1 MKKRGIL
8 TIALIFGGLF
18 LALLLFIAVLI
29 TAFRPDGLGFGKPS
43 VGVIEISGPI
53 MDSKQTLEE
62 IKAFSDDEM
71 IVGVVVRID
80 SPGGAVAPSQ
90 EIFEAV
96 KKLKAK
102 KPVAVSMGTTAA
114 SGGYYIAVGSDMI
127 FANPGTVTGSIGVI
141 SQFFNFEELM
151 DTVNV
156 RVHTVKTG
164 QFKDSGS
171 PFKEFSESDEKFF
184 NELIDDIYLQFIE
197 DIAASRKME
206 IAEVRKLAD
215 GRVFT
220 GRQAKK
226 LKMID
231 ELGTID
237 DAVAYVAEKGGLSG
251 ETTVVYPAKPQK
263 SLLSELLFSGM
274 STAIEQVVQTKTAPK
289 VQFLYVGP

>member
-18 LALLLFIAVLI
+18 LALLVFIAVLI
-29 TAFRPDGLGFGKPS
+29 SAFRPDGLGFGKPS
-43 VGVIEISGPI
+43 VGVVEITGTI
-53 MDSKQTLEE
+53 MDSKKTLRE

-71 IVGVVVRID
+71 IVGVVIRID

-96 KKLKAK
+96 KKLSAK

-141 SQFFNFEELM
+141 SQFFNFEEVM

-156 RVHTVKTG
+156 KVHTVKTG
-164 QFKDSGS
+164 EFKDSGS
-171 PFKEFSESDEKFF
+171 PFKEFSESDERFF
-184 NELIDDIYLQFIE
+184 NALIDDIYLQFIE
-197 DIAASRKME
+197 DIAESRKMDL
-206 IAEVRKLAD
+206 AEVRKLAD

-220 GRQAKK
+220 GRQAKE

-231 ELGTID
+231 AIGTID
-237 DAVAYVAEKGGLSG
+237 DAVAYVASQSGVSG
-251 ETTVVYPAKPQK
+251 EPTVVYPAPERK
-263 SLLSELLFSGM
+263 SLMSELLFSGM
-274 STAIEQVVQTKTAPK
+274 STALEQVQAQTAPK

>member
-18 LALLLFIAVLI
+18 LALLVFIAVLI
-29 TAFRPDGLGFGKPS
+29 SAFRPDGLGFGKPS
-43 VGVIEISGPI
+43 VGVVEITGTI
-53 MDSKQTLEE
+53 MDSKKTLRE

-71 IVGVVVRID
+71 IVGVVIRID

-96 KKLKAK
+96 KKLSAK

-141 SQFFNFEELM
+141 SQFFNFEDVM

-156 RVHTVKTG
+156 KVHTVKTG
-164 QFKDSGS
+164 EFKDSGS
-171 PFKEFSESDEKFF
+171 PFKEFSESDERFF
-184 NELIDDIYLQFIE
+184 NALIDDIYLQFIE
-197 DIAASRKME
+197 DIAESRKME
-206 IAEVRKLAD
+206 LAEVRKLAD

-220 GRQAKK
+220 GRQAKE

-231 ELGTID
+231 AIGTID
-237 DAVAYVAEKGGLSG
+237 DAVAYVASQSGVSG
-251 ETTVVYPAKPQK
+251 EPTVVYPAPERK
-263 SLLSELLFSGM
+263 SLMSELLFSGM
-274 STAIEQVVQTKTAPK
+274 STALEQVQAQTAPK